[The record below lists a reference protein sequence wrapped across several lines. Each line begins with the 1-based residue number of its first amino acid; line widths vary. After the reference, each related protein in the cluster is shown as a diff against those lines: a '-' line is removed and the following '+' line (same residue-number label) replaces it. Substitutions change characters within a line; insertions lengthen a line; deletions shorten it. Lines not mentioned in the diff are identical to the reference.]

1 MSKVQCTLC
10 NDIIESKHQH
20 DFQQCSC
27 EETAVDGG
35 NDYPRVL
42 FKTSY
47 PLILTKDE
55 NEEE

>member
-10 NDIIESKHQH
+10 NEIIESKHRH

-27 EETAVDGG
+27 EETAIDGG
-35 NDYPRVL
+35 DEYLRVL

-47 PLILTKDE
+47 PIFLKEDE
-55 NEEE
+55 NEKK